1 MEMVILVGLPGS
13 GKTTFRRQRLD
24 ATHRVISK
32 DLMPNN
38 RRPARRQ
45 AQLIEQALSAGQ
57 SIAVDNVN
65 PTPEERAELI
75 RSAHAQGAR
84 VIGFWFVS
92 SVADCLRRN
101 AAREDKARVPEVA
114 IYSMAKRLR
123 APQREEGFDELY
135 RVSIA
140 APGTFLVEPAEVA
153 HDG

>member
-1 MEMVILVGLPGS
+1 MEMIILVGLPGS

-24 ATHRVISK
+24 ATHTVISK

-45 AQLIEQALSAGQ
+45 AQLIEQALSAGR
-57 SIAVDNVN
+57 SVVVDNVN

-75 RSAHAQGAR
+75 RCGRAQGAR
-84 VIGFWFVS
+84 VIGYWFES

-101 AAREDKARVPEVA
+101 AAREGKRRVPEVA
-114 IYSMAKRLR
+114 IYSMAKLFR
-123 APQREEGFDELY
+123 APQREEGFDELC

-140 APGTFLVEPAEVA
+140 APGTFLVEPAEVP
-153 HDG
+153 HDR